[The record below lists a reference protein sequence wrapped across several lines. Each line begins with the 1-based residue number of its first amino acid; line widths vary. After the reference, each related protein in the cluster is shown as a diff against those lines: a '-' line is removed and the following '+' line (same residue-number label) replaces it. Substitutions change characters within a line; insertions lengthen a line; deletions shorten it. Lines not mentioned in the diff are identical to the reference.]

1 MPAGV
6 RLHWA
11 ALARFL
17 TWLVT
22 EGELERSPLAGL
34 QRPLVDE
41 PPPAILRD
49 EDVAAL
55 LQACNGREFLDR
67 RDAAILRFL
76 LDTGTRRAELLGLD
90 LTDVDLRE
98 RTAEVVG
105 KGNRP
110 GLVFFGVKTARDLD
124 RYLRARSSAPEG
136 GPARVLDR
144 WQGTSRRRRLG
155 ADAQSSCSDGG
166 GGSRPCT
173 PPQFPAPVRTQDEAG
188 RRLRRRRDDARSLAR
203 SVCHAPIRGRRG
215 HRAGARCT
223 PSTFP
228 RRPRVDACVKPH
240 SAVTWSPVEYRP
252 RWSRSQAIPAELWR
266 SRRSGIPEGISHRRY
281 QPAIGGS
288 RRSGIPDR
296 VEESARW
303 SRSQAT
309 APDKGQGRSDSLRGG
324 EIRIPLLRSHYVAL
338 TI

>member
-1 MPAGV
+1 MNATPWSVLWELFDRELQAIGRSESTRQTYARCGERFAGWLQTHERPVDPAAVTRDDVIRYFAALRGEMMPAGV

-76 LDTGTRRAELLGLD
+76 LDTGTRRAESLGLD

-124 RYLRARSSAPEG
+124 RYLRASSAPKADLPAFWIG
-136 GPARVLDR
+136 GKGRLGDDGLAQMLNRRARMAGVDPDHVHPHSFRHLFAHKMKQAGASDEDVMTLGR
-144 WQGTSRRRRLG
+144 WRDPSVMRRYGGAAAIERARDAHRRL
-155 ADAQSSCSDGG
+155 
-166 GGSRPCT
+166 
-173 PPQFPAPVRTQDEAG
+173 
-188 RRLRRRRDDARSLAR
+188 
-203 SVCHAPIRGRRG
+203 
-215 HRAGARCT
+215 
-223 PSTFP
+223 
-228 RRPRVDACVKPH
+228 
-240 SAVTWSPVEYRP
+240 SP
-252 RWSRSQAIPAELWR
+252 
-266 SRRSGIPEGISHRRY
+266 G
-281 QPAIGGS
+281 
-288 RRSGIPDR
+288 DR
-296 VEESARW
+296 V
-303 SRSQAT
+303 
-309 APDKGQGRSDSLRGG
+309 
-324 EIRIPLLRSHYVAL
+324 
-338 TI
+338 